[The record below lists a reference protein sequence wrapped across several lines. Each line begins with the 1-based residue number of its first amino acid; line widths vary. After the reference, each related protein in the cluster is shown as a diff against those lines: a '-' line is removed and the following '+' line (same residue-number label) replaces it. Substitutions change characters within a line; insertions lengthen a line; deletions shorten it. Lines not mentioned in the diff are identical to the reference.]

1 MNDELHEERRA
12 YRLAKNR
19 FVVMLASSIAVALL
33 LVTIAMILYTTSGTA
48 QLDLSRPGYTDVR
61 DKINS
66 DLGLSTFPSTGEINK
81 EAIASFEKLYDETA
95 KQATSINAFEDGV
108 LSDEAL
114 RINDNPAA
122 TANQ

>member
-1 MNDELHEERRA
+1 MNDELHEDSRA

-19 FVVMLASSIAVALL
+19 FVVMLVGSIGVALL

-61 DKINS
+61 SKINS
-66 DLGLSTFPSTGEINK
+66 DQGFTTFPSTGEINK
-81 EAIASFEKLYDETA
+81 EAVDTFEKLYNETA